1 MIDSAAG
8 IDPKQPVK
16 ISRNRVTNLK
26 TLVPFIA
33 LIWVATSGA
42 SEPGPTWGFWQ
53 AHVENTYCELKR
65 EYYIPFRND
74 PSRYDP
80 SKKGFLT
87 GTAFDRAFIRFMAY
101 AQLRGDD
108 SLGVI
113 RFHLYVYPEDMPNAP
128 ATSER
133 IIEATLGGFH
143 GEAKVLSS
151 IHTFSLNEDESTQ
164 LLQRFIDSEIVE
176 FELTLANGDM
186 RQFKIYPSGNRTF
199 YVWANMFQ
207 TCIET
212 HKGKRR

>member
-1 MIDSAAG
+1 M
-8 IDPKQPVK
+8 
-16 ISRNRVTNLK
+16 TNLK
-26 TLVPFIA
+26 KLVPFIA

-42 SEPGPTWGFWQ
+42 SDPAPTWGFWQ
-53 AHVENTYCELKR
+53 AHVENSSCELRR
-65 EYYIPFRND
+65 EYFIPFRND

-87 GTAFDRAFIRFMAY
+87 GTAFDRAFIRFKAY

-108 SLGVI
+108 SLGAI

-133 IIEATLGGFH
+133 IIEASLGGFH
-143 GEAKVLSS
+143 GEGKVLSG
-151 IHTFSLNEDESTQ
+151 IHTFSLNEDESAQ

-186 RQFKIYPSGNRTF
+186 RQFKIYPTGNRTF

-212 HKGKRR
+212 HKGKKR